1 MVLPHT
7 NGGIVVAKGKGD
19 AKKEFKYL
27 VRIAGTDIDGKRK
40 VPVGL
45 AFIKG
50 IGVRTG
56 EVICRLGRV
65 NPEKRIGYLTDKEV
79 EKLDRLVTEFQNQK
93 LPSWLFNRR
102 KDYETGKDLHVIGSD
117 LAIALREDLNRL
129 RKIRS
134 YRGIRHEL
142 GLPVRGQR
150 TRTGFRRGIT
160 VGVHKR
166 KAKK

>member
-1 MVLPHT
+1 MILPHT
-7 NGGIVVAKGKGD
+7 NGGIVVAKGSEE
-19 AKKEFKYL
+19 AKEEFKYL
-27 VRIAGTDIDGKRK
+27 VRIGGTDIDGNKK

-45 AFIKG
+45 ALIKG

-56 EVICRLGRV
+56 EVICNLAGV
-65 NPEKRIGYLTDKEV
+65 DPEKRIGYLTDEEV
-79 EKLDRLVTEFQNQK
+79 EKLDRLVTDFQNQK
-93 LPSWLFNRR
+93 VPSWLFNRR

-150 TRTGFRRGIT
+150 TRTSFRRGIT
-160 VGVHKR
+160 VGVS
-166 KAKK
+166 KKKK